1 MQLNIVFGIFIF
13 INLLSVFFSLREKHK
28 NFGFVFTTSVLII
41 ADIFSMLV
49 ISADSIK
56 EARNYLLIYYLIYPW
71 LFFGTLWTVLRSYTK
86 KLHFDTNF
94 GMAIICAIQT
104 VIIVMCFFK
113 NGMVSFSQE
122 IAFGRIWWVIKMPIL
137 EFKPNA
143 YIAFLALCLV
153 NCIIIFAMM
162 ISFIRNVPKVFKI
175 KYINL
180 SFLQGIMF
188 VLILLTF
195 INNWPVW
202 IHTAIMNLIC
212 YLTYY
217 YVFLYSDLK
226 LRDTV
231 LYDFANE
238 MTDGVII
245 YNKFG
250 DIIHINDRVKN
261 IVSADFLRGLQDI
274 GNVDNWIKNT
284 EKIENYEVIPYKNGD
299 NEYYFRVDKS
309 VIGAKDN
316 EIGTVYTLHD
326 TTSAIKQFKVMEEM
340 NSELERTARLKSDF
354 LANMSHELR
363 TPMNAV
369 IGLTEIALREK
380 DISPELKNC
389 LNQIGNSGKNLLNI
403 INDILDFSKIDA
415 GKMEIIPDKY
425 EPLSE
430 VNDIGNIMQAR
441 IGDKP
446 ISFLFV
452 VDTNIPH
459 ELVGDCMRIR
469 QVIINLANNAIK
481 FTENGMVRIVLTCRM
496 ISEDEVNL
504 EFHIID
510 TGRGI
515 KKEDL
520 EKLFVSFQQVDS
532 KRNRNVEGT
541 GLGLAISKKLVE
553 AMGGTIGVSSEYG
566 KGSDFWFSVPQ
577 KISNPKKDLIVENS
591 SRKFAFNLVE
601 SKIRTDEFIKE
612 MKCLG
617 IESKLISN
625 LDQYKATGKNDYLF
639 FDQNLYTKEMEDFL
653 DAHPMLTGVMF
664 TDFKSNIKPNR
675 KNLRLLK
682 KPLSTLAMVLALNGK
697 TIDQMKFKSK
707 EAKYVRFTAPNAKVL
722 IVDDNSINLSIAVGL
737 LEPIKC
743 QCFVAQSGMEAIEK
757 LKEEHYDLVLMDH
770 MMPKMDGV
778 ETAKAIRADIPEADD
793 TPIIALTANVMEGS
807 KDLFLKAGMVDMI
820 AKPIDVN
827 QLNAKMIKWLPNFM
841 IKEEEEPSED
851 ENQETEEL
859 YDCLDCTKAIAAL
872 GTAALFKKIVFDYF
886 KAGKENRSSI
896 ENAYS
901 ASDWKN
907 YAIKTHSLK
916 STSRQIG
923 AYELGNLAEKL
934 ELASKAG
941 DETEI
946 RKYHEETMKM
956 YEKLLDDLS
965 GYFKDDFNASKPEI
979 SEILLYDIFDK
990 MTAACDDLD
999 MDEMEMC
1006 AKQLSDYS
1014 YPDSKKWIIEKM
1026 IDAVSMVDSDEIT
1039 RLMEEYRKG

>member
-1 MQLNIVFGIFIF
+1 MQLHIVFCFLILIV
-13 INLLSVFFSLREKHK
+13 IISIVFSLRVKHK
-28 NFGFVFTTSVLII
+28 NLGFVFTSSILII
-41 ADIFSMLV
+41 LDILSML
-49 ISADSIK
+49 IIYADTIK
-56 EARNYLLIYYLIYPW
+56 EARNYLLVYYIFYPW
-71 LFFGTLWTVLRSYTK
+71 LFLGTFWTVLRSYTK
-86 KLHFDTNF
+86 KVHFDCNV
-94 GMAIICAIQT
+94 GMAIICFIQSAI
-104 VIIVMCFFK
+104 MASGFFK
-113 NGMVSFSQE
+113 NGLITFSQE
-122 IAFGRIWWVIKMPIL
+122 IAFGRIWWVVKMPML
-137 EFKPNA
+137 EFGSDA
-143 YIAFLALCLV
+143 YIAFLGLCLI
-153 NCIIIFAMM
+153 NCIIIFSMM
-162 ISFIRNVPKVFKI
+162 LVFIHNVPKVFKI

-202 IHTAIMNLIC
+202 IHTAFMNFIC
-212 YLTYY
+212 YLTFY
-217 YVFLYSDLK
+217 YVFLYSDIK

-250 DIIHINDRVKN
+250 DIIHVNDLIKN
-261 IVSADFLRGLQDI
+261 LVSDDFLRGIQDI
-274 GNVDNWIKNT
+274 EKVDRWITHT
-284 EKIENYEVIPYKNGD
+284 EKIENYDVIPYKNGE
-299 NEYYFRVDKS
+299 NEYFFSAHKS
-309 VIGAKDN
+309 IIGSEDN
-316 EIGTVYTLHD
+316 AIGTVYTFHD
-326 TTSAIKQFKVMEEM
+326 TTSAIKQFKIMEEM
-340 NSELERTARLKSDF
+340 NSELERTARMKSDF

-389 LNQIGNSGKNLLNI
+389 LNQINNSGKNLLNI

-415 GKMEIIPDKY
+415 GKMEIIPEKY

-430 VNDIGNIMQAR
+430 VNDITNIMQTR

-446 ISFLFV
+446 ISFLFI
-452 VDTNIPH
+452 VDTDIPH
-459 ELVGDCMRIR
+459 ELVGDSMRIR

-481 FTENGMVRIVLTCRM
+481 FTDTGMVRIVLTCRM
-496 ISEDEVNL
+496 ISEDDINL

-566 KGSDFWFSVPQ
+566 KGSDFWFTVPQ
-577 KISNPKKDLIVENS
+577 KISNPKKDLIVENA

-601 SKIRTDEFIKE
+601 NKIRTDEFVKE

-617 IESKLISN
+617 IECKLISDI
-625 LDQYKATGKNDYLF
+625 DQYEPTGKNDYLF
-639 FDQNLYTKEMEDFL
+639 FDQNLYTREMEDFL
-653 DAHPMLTGVMF
+653 DAHPMMIGVMF

-697 TIDQMKFKSK
+697 TIEQMKFKGK
-707 EAKYVRFTAPNAKVL
+707 ESKYVKFTAPNAKVL

-743 QCFVAQSGMEAIEK
+743 QCYIAQSGFEAIEK
-757 LKEEHYDLVLMDH
+757 LKEEHFDLVLMDH
-770 MMPKMDGV
+770 MMPEMDGV
-778 ETAKAIRADIPEADD
+778 ETAKAIRHDIPDADD

-820 AKPIDVN
+820 AKPIDIN
-827 QLNAKMIKWLPNFM
+827 QLNSKLIKWLPNFM
-841 IKEEEEPSED
+841 IKEEEPEEEPETS
-851 ENQETEEL
+851 ETEEL
-859 YDCLDCTKAIAAL
+859 YDCLDCAKAINAL
-872 GTAALFKKIVFDYF
+872 GTVSLFKKIVLDYY
-886 KAGKENRSSI
+886 KAGKENISSI
-896 ENAYS
+896 ENALT

-923 AYELGNLAEKL
+923 AYELGDLAEKL
-934 ELASKAG
+934 ELAGKAE
-941 DETEI
+941 DENEI
-946 RKYHEETMKM
+946 RKYHDLAMKM
-956 YEKLLDDLS
+956 YEKLIDDLS
-965 GYFKDDFNASKPEI
+965 VYFKDEDNSSKPEI
-979 SEILLYDIFDK
+979 SEVLLYDIFDN
-990 MTAACDDLD
+990 MLRACVDLD
-999 MDEMEMC
+999 MDGMEKC
-1006 AKQLSDYS
+1006 SEQFSDYS
-1014 YPDSKKWIIEKM
+1014 YPENKKWIIEK
-1026 IDAVSMVDSDEIT
+1026 IKDAVSKVDTDEIT
-1039 RLMEEYRKG
+1039 RLIEEYKK